1 MSLTDWKWRGFKWW
15 LTCVNELVAKRKTL
29 FDDRPVE
36 ISELTYVIKQDLA
49 SLNHQIAGLQ
59 ALTLSQ
65 HPKLGRS
72 KADQEG
78 EHNDNVCEM
87 KTSKIATYVAN
98 SCRWLLCFKGS
109 WQMLEPTS
117 KKCWRFGQR
126 TSKHRDRERRTS
138 FPQYRP
144 NHSPLLTR
152 NGPIHHYITH
162 QEDAR
167 PNQDSRVA
175 SQTC

>member
-1 MSLTDWKWRGFKWW
+1 M
-15 LTCVNELVAKRKTL
+15 NELVAKRKTL

-65 HPKLGRS
+65 HPKSGRS

-78 EHNDNVCEM
+78 EHNDNVREM
-87 KTSKIATYVAN
+87 QTRKIARYIAN
-98 SCRWLLCFKGS
+98 GCRLLLCFKEN

-117 KKCWRFGQR
+117 KKSWRFGRR
-126 TSKHRDRERRTS
+126 TSKHHVREPRIS
-138 FPQYRP
+138 FPQYPP
-144 NHSPLLTR
+144 NHSPPLTHS
-152 NGPIHHYITH
+152 GPIHHYITH
-162 QEDAR
+162 QEDAHR
-167 PNQDSRVA
+167 NQDSRVA

>member
-1 MSLTDWKWRGFKWW
+1 M
-15 LTCVNELVAKRKTL
+15 AKRKTL

-65 HPKLGRS
+65 HPKSGRS

-78 EHNDNVCEM
+78 EHNDNVREM
-87 KTSKIATYVAN
+87 QTRKIARYIAN
-98 SCRWLLCFKGS
+98 GCRLLLCFKEN

-117 KKCWRFGQR
+117 KKSWRFGRR
-126 TSKHRDRERRTS
+126 TSKHHGREPRIS
-138 FPQYRP
+138 FPQYHP
-144 NHSPLLTR
+144 NHSPLSTHS
-152 NGPIHHYITH
+152 GPIHHYTTH

-167 PNQDSRVA
+167 LSRDSRVA